1 MNANLTPIFWVG
13 LSLPILLLMQRWIQT
28 HLHGLSLLLTGKPE
42 RAVYLYAIILFP
54 GVLLHEGSHWLTAKL
69 LGVRTGSMSLLPR
82 RTPDGNLQLGY
93 VEYYRSKT
101 LDPIRESLVG
111 GAPLIVG
118 TIVILLIGFNVFNV
132 VDFAQTIQ
140 SGDMDLVTYALANL
154 FDTEYILLWIYLI
167 FAISNAMMPSK
178 SDRRAWPA
186 FLVAMIILTGF
197 VFLLGV
203 QNELANGLVQPVLLM
218 FGYLGIAFSVAI
230 GVDLIFM
237 LILFV
242 LEAII
247 GRIKGVTVVYGQP
260 GD

>member
-1 MNANLTPIFWVG
+1 MNENLMPIFWVG
-13 LSLPILLLMQRWIQT
+13 IAIPILLLMQRWIQT

-42 RAVYLYAIILFP
+42 RAIYLYAIILFP
-54 GVLLHEGSHWLTAKL
+54 GVLLHEASHWLTAKL

-82 RTPDGNLQLGY
+82 RTPDGDLQLGY

-118 TIVILLIGFNVFNV
+118 TIVILFIGFNVFSV
-132 VDFAQTIQ
+132 LDFAQTIQ

-186 FLVAMIILTGF
+186 FVVAMIILAGF
-197 VFLLGV
+197 VFLLGI
-203 QNELANGLVQPVLLM
+203 QNEVANGLAQPVLLM

-237 LILFV
+237 LILFI
-242 LEAII
+242 LEATI
-247 GRIKGVTVVYGQP
+247 GRIKGVTVVYGQS
-260 GD
+260 GN